1 MPIVKIELFKGRS
14 REQKAALAKEI
25 TDAVTRVM
33 GVKPESTH
41 VIFYDI
47 EKSDWAHAGTPADK
61 T

>member
-14 REQKAALAKEI
+14 RDQKATLAKEI
-25 TDAVTRVM
+25 TDAITRVL

-41 VIFYDI
+41 VIFQDV
-47 EKSDWAHAGTPADK
+47 EKSDWAHAGTTADK